1 MKRKI
6 AVLLVAVMSF
16 GVFGMAAPASA
27 SEACADPNCP
37 WSPVTRLVY
46 DTLWWVSRNCDWTVG
61 PILEPNPC
69 P

>member
-6 AVLLVAVMSF
+6 AVLVASALAF

-37 WSPVTRLVY
+37 WSPVTQLVR
-46 DTLWWVSRNCDWTVG
+46 DTLWWVDRTCDEKLG
-61 PILEPNPC
+61 PIFVENPC